1 MCVDNIWSDFLISK
15 LDESIERYGG
25 ILTLA
30 GLPEAGKTT
39 LIRQFFSS
47 DEDVTLPKESTGIC
61 ENIIVVDLDK
71 NIETTGAFTNDD
83 KWISVENFG
92 ESIVKSMGPDNEE
105 NFGLTQDESQA
116 ALTEPTSIAAD
127 TDGGHFSQYT
137 VDDIPTTTSLPSSR
151 KTLGPASNQQS
162 NSLVQP
168 AMNKLVKKNV
178 KNLVRDFKIES
189 LVDLAS
195 KSSLFIRD
203 VGGQLEF
210 KEALPLLNHGASIF
224 VFVFDGCVSI
234 ELNHRIFYRYKEKGK
249 FRLINNYCSQTS
261 TKEAFLQ
268 FLNSVQSIKH
278 TKQNKSKKMKPH
290 VFAVATHLDIFQ
302 KVESTECKKK
312 IIEIKTKLIEIS
324 HDISNRTVKISDELK
339 ENMTE
344 RDFDDVMEMLSNTV
358 LTISNNKIEQCNLS
372 DLKEKIVTKEYK
384 EELDDINEFI
394 CQEVNK
400 VLRIDKLNVFD
411 TKAFQIMQYFCKYF
425 MPFKEDKTRKNF
437 SGLLNFKSRARP
449 INEMEETLCEWK
461 GDIKIEVLGV
471 NYEKDGIGTLK
482 KNISRIIKGN
492 SEFRFPLKIKE
503 ALFSFHLLKQANKC
517 VITLA
522 DCESLAKDLC
532 INDISGLLTKLHSQV
547 GIIQWHNVDKLKKWI
562 FTDPTYLFKT
572 ISKIIIQTFE
582 EHPIDR
588 KSNKKDPEQFGL
600 FTKEKLTEWLPPIIL
615 RQGCDLIEFFIHLGL
630 MARVKAFNDDSEKY
644 FIPCVIQQVSSIDTS
659 PECDDSKNN
668 IPILYYTFQCD
679 CTPIGLFGHLIAGLL
694 GHKHKRVEIYLD
706 QDNISKTGIVLN
718 IKWNLRTRRHCQYD
732 TDIILEDH
740 VFIRNCGSHLEIKLM
755 PEDFKTST
763 DHRKTIHFNRNSDS
777 PLEINFMPKD
787 SKTSTDHRKTICT
800 LFRMLLEYIMS
811 ESLHTLNYNWS
822 KVQPTSC
829 FRSSSGRL
837 CGILNFYEQSLSS
850 TFEREKDI
858 WFSKGMYLKY

>member
-1 MCVDNIWSDFLISK
+1 MCVDDRWSDFLISK

-39 LIRQFFSS
+39 LIRRFFNS
-47 DEDVTLPKESTGIC
+47 DEDIALPKESTGIC

-71 NIETTGAFTNDD
+71 NIETTGAFTIDD
-83 KWISVENFG
+83 EWISVENFG

-105 NFGLTQDESQA
+105 NSGLTQEESQA
-116 ALTEPTSIAAD
+116 ALTEQISIATD

-137 VDDIPTTTSLPSSR
+137 VDDIPTTTALPSSR
-151 KTLGPASNQQS
+151 KVSGPASNQQN
-162 NSLVQP
+162 NSIIQP
-168 AMNKLVKKNV
+168 AMNRSVKNNV
-178 KNLVRDFKIES
+178 KNLVYDFKIDN

-224 VFVFDGCVSI
+224 VFVFDGCVSV
-234 ELNHRIFYRYKEKGK
+234 ELNHRIYYRYKENGK

-268 FLNSVQSIKH
+268 FLQSVQSIKH
-278 TKQNKSKKMKPH
+278 TKQNKSKKMKPYI
-290 VFAVATHLDIFQ
+290 FAVATHLDIFQ
-302 KVESTECKKK
+302 KVKSTEECKEK

-324 HDISNRTVKISDELK
+324 HDISNRTVKLSNDLK
-339 ENMTE
+339 ENMTK
-344 RDFDDVMEMLSNTV
+344 RDFDDVWEMLSNTV
-358 LTISNNKIEQCNLS
+358 LTISNNLIEQCNLS

-384 EELDDINEFI
+384 EELDDINKCI
-394 CQEVNK
+394 SREVNK
-400 VLRIDKLNVFD
+400 VLHIDELNVFD
-411 TKAFQIMQYFCKYF
+411 TKAFQIIQYFCKYF
-425 MPFKEDKTRKNF
+425 MPFDKDETIKNF
-437 SGLLNFKSRARP
+437 SGLLNFQSTIRDIEDISHK
-449 INEMEETLCEWK
+449 WK
-461 GDIKIEVLGV
+461 GDIIIKVREV

-482 KNISRIIKGN
+482 KEISKIIKGN

-503 ALFSFHLLKQANKC
+503 ALFSFHLLKQANRG

-522 DCESLAKDLC
+522 ECETWAKECLC

-582 EHPIDR
+582 EHPIDQ

-600 FTKEKLTEWLPPIIL
+600 FTEEKLKELLPFKIVD
-615 RQGCDLIEFFIHLGL
+615 RGCNLIEFFVHLGL
-630 MARVKAFNDDSEKY
+630 MARVKAFNDDSDKY
-644 FIPCVIQQVSSIDTS
+644 FIPCVIQQVSNIDVC
-659 PECDDSKNN
+659 PESSN

-694 GHKHKRVEIYLD
+694 EHKHKRVKIYLD

-718 IKWNLRTRRHCQYD
+718 IKWKFRTRTHCQYNS
-732 TDIILEDH
+732 DIILEDQ
-740 VFIRNCGSHLEIKLM
+740 VFIRNSDPHLDII
-755 PEDFKTST
+755 F
-763 DHRKTIHFNRNSDS
+763 I
-777 PLEINFMPKD
+777 PKD

-829 FRSSSGRL
+829 LRSSSGRL
-837 CGILNFYEQSLSS
+837 CGIQNFYEQSLSS
-850 TFEREKDI
+850 TLEEGKDI